1 MRSRINGREDAL
13 RSLQASVSDEPH
25 PLLNGDDNAAEA
37 QRFLAATRNGGDS
50 IPGPSLT
57 REDEEFLDAFGVASR
72 RLLSLDIKLTHTHT
86 R

>member
-1 MRSRINGREDAL
+1 MRSRINGLEDAL

-25 PLLNGDDNAAEA
+25 PLLNGDDNSAEA

-57 REDEEFLDAFGVASR
+57 REDEEFLDAFGTVLSPLPSLR
-72 RLLSLDIKLTHTHT
+72 R
-86 R
+86 